1 VLLEDVR
8 ATALADRQAELSAAI
23 AGGWEDYEPISIA
36 ERVAAFEATLA
47 ADPAE
52 SVEARDEQHVRELR
66 GVA

>member
-8 ATALADRQAELSAAI
+8 GQALADRQAELSAAI

-36 ERVAAFEATLA
+36 ERVAAFEAALA

-52 SVEARDEQHVRELR
+52 SAEARDEQHIRELR